1 MLNLGFEKA
10 QIGSKYRLF
19 TPKTMHNHWLL
30 SLSVLFPPNSAQTPT
45 YIRDNVTDKAERQ
58 NQDGCHHL
66 AVVEPTINLVHLM
79 CSSELGPPRFREGKT
94 VLIVL

>member
-30 SLSVLFPPNSAQTPT
+30 SLSVLFPPNSAQTPNKLEVEKT
-45 YIRDNVTDKAERQ
+45 KGDKKQ
-58 NQDGCHHL
+58 
-66 AVVEPTINLVHLM
+66 
-79 CSSELGPPRFREGKT
+79 
-94 VLIVL
+94 